1 MKSPDSSNSWIGRF
15 IGDNQRYRLDR
26 SLGGG
31 GMGQVFLATDTRVGK
46 EVALKLLK
54 DKWLASGEMRKRFE
68 REIAICAALQSEHI
82 IEISDCGVTNEGFPF
97 YVMEYLRGQTLRQL
111 MLREKQLSPLLTVNI
126 MSQVCEGL
134 KKAHQGVEIYG
145 DGTNS
150 QELIKVIHRDLK
162 PDNIFL
168 LPRESGEWVK
178 ILDFGIA
185 KILKQSS
192 EQTNLTQRFIGTFRY
207 SSPEQIQN
215 YKDIDGRS
223 DIYSL
228 GIILYEMLTA
238 LDPFGLNIDGNRVS
252 ESSWLHAHGY
262 RPPIPLR
269 SQIGCEHLSPQLEAI
284 VIKCLQKKPKD
295 RFASVEE
302 LNQALQETAQA
313 TTNTNYSQPR
323 QIIIQPQSQQNQ
335 IISGDE
341 TVAKPVESKPSNQPR
356 ANQASANNN
365 HAAQPIIP
373 DGTSYQPRPNQA
385 SANNNRAAQPITP
398 DGTSYQP
405 RPNQASANNNPTAQP
420 IIPDGTSYQPRANQA
435 SANNN
440 RAAQPIT
447 PDGTTY
453 QPRSNQASANN
464 NRAAQPII
472 PDGTTYQPRPNPAS
486 ANNNRAAQP
495 IIPDGTTYQ
504 PRSNPAS
511 ANNNRAAQPI
521 ASNKNASQRK
531 KSKNSKSKQKNFNIW
546 KIIAI
551 NLAITLLFIIVYYLI
566 NLNRTNDNPDPQ
578 SSVEMENS
586 IFHN

>member
-405 RPNQASANNNPTAQP
+405 RPNQASANNN
-420 IIPDGTSYQPRANQA
+420 
-435 SANNN
+435 
-440 RAAQPIT
+440 
-447 PDGTTY
+447 
-453 QPRSNQASANN
+453 
-464 NRAAQPII
+464 RAAQPII
-472 PDGTTYQPRPNPAS
+472 PEGTTYQPRPNPAS

-495 IIPDGTTYQ
+495 IVPDGTTYQ
-504 PRSNPAS
+504 PRANQAS
-511 ANNNRAAQPI
+511 ANNNRAAQPIIPDGTIYQPRANQANANNNPAAQPI

>member
-385 SANNNRAAQPITP
+385 SANNNRAAQPIIP
-398 DGTSYQP
+398 EGTSYQP

-420 IIPDGTSYQPRANQA
+420 IIPDGTSYQPRPNQA